1 MRFVLRKEI
10 ISLLLTIGLG
20 LSGCATQEQIR
31 AELES
36 EEGRALIKEAVQEEM
51 KSMMKSEEHKAK
63 ASMFV
68 GNWVVDA
75 VGNGELDVVKG
86 TFVSLKDFRT
96 VSIREGGAPSL
107 RACGLVEVHKVNKPK
122 K

>member
-51 KSMMKSEEHKAK
+51 KSMMKSEEHEAK
-63 ASMFV
+63 M
-68 GNWVVDA
+68 
-75 VGNGELDVVKG
+75 
-86 TFVSLKDFRT
+86 
-96 VSIREGGAPSL
+96 
-107 RACGLVEVHKVNKPK
+107 K
-122 K
+122 KMMMKMMKKMDK

>member
-36 EEGRALIKEAVQEEM
+36 EKGRALIKEAVQEEI
-51 KSMMKSEEHKAK
+51 KSMSEEHKAK
-63 ASMFV
+63 MK
-68 GNWVVDA
+68 
-75 VGNGELDVVKG
+75 EQM
-86 TFVSLKDFRT
+86 KDKMKDMK
-96 VSIREGGAPSL
+96 E
-107 RACGLVEVHKVNKPK
+107 
-122 K
+122 

>member
-1 MRFVLRKEI
+1 MKFVLRKEI

-36 EEGRALIKEAVQEEM
+36 EEGRALIKAAVQEEI

-63 ASMFV
+63 KKVQHKEKM
-68 GNWVVDA
+68 
-75 VGNGELDVVKG
+75 
-86 TFVSLKDFRT
+86 KDMK
-96 VSIREGGAPSL
+96 E
-107 RACGLVEVHKVNKPK
+107 
-122 K
+122 

>member
-1 MRFVLRKEI
+1 MRCVLRKEI
-10 ISLLLTIGLG
+10 IPLLLTIGLG

-63 ASMFV
+63 MK
-68 GNWVVDA
+68 
-75 VGNGELDVVKG
+75 EQMK
-86 TFVSLKDFRT
+86 
-96 VSIREGGAPSL
+96 EMM
-107 RACGLVEVHKVNKPK
+107 K
-122 K
+122 KEKMK

>member
-36 EEGRALIKEAVQEEM
+36 EEGRALIKEAVQEEI
-51 KSMMKSEEHKAK
+51 KSMMMSEEKKAK
-63 ASMFV
+63 IK
-68 GNWVVDA
+68 
-75 VGNGELDVVKG
+75 EQH
-86 TFVSLKDFRT
+86 KDKMKDMK
-96 VSIREGGAPSL
+96 E
-107 RACGLVEVHKVNKPK
+107 
-122 K
+122 

>member
-10 ISLLLTIGLG
+10 ITLLLTIGLG

-63 ASMFV
+63 M
-68 GNWVVDA
+68 
-75 VGNGELDVVKG
+75 
-86 TFVSLKDFRT
+86 
-96 VSIREGGAPSL
+96 
-107 RACGLVEVHKVNKPK
+107 K
-122 K
+122 KMMMKMMKKMDK

>member
-36 EEGRALIKEAVQEEM
+36 EEGRALIREAVQEEI

-63 ASMFV
+63 MK
-68 GNWVVDA
+68 
-75 VGNGELDVVKG
+75 EQVKEQ
-86 TFVSLKDFRT
+86 VKEKMKDMK
-96 VSIREGGAPSL
+96 E
-107 RACGLVEVHKVNKPK
+107 
-122 K
+122 

>member
-10 ISLLLTIGLG
+10 ISLLLIIGLA

-36 EEGRALIKEAVQEEM
+36 EEGRALIKEVVQEEI
-51 KSMMKSEEHKAK
+51 KSMMKSEEKKAK
-63 ASMFV
+63 M
-68 GNWVVDA
+68 
-75 VGNGELDVVKG
+75 KG
-86 TFVSLKDFRT
+86 QMKEKMKDM
-96 VSIREGGAPSL
+96 
-107 RACGLVEVHKVNKPK
+107 K

>member
-36 EEGRALIKEAVQEEM
+36 EEGRALIKEAVQEEI
-51 KSMMKSEEHKAK
+51 KSMMKNEKHKAK
-63 ASMFV
+63 IKEMM
-68 GNWVVDA
+68 
-75 VGNGELDVVKG
+75 
-86 TFVSLKDFRT
+86 
-96 VSIREGGAPSL
+96 
-107 RACGLVEVHKVNKPK
+107 K
-122 K
+122 KERMK

>member
-1 MRFVLRKEI
+1 MKFVLRKEI

-36 EEGRALIKEAVQEEM
+36 EEGRALIKEAVQEEI

-63 ASMFV
+63 MK
-68 GNWVVDA
+68 
-75 VGNGELDVVKG
+75 EQMK
-86 TFVSLKDFRT
+86 
-96 VSIREGGAPSL
+96 EMM
-107 RACGLVEVHKVNKPK
+107 K
-122 K
+122 KEKMKSS